1 MKCDKLAF
9 ETKPTLSFDFTGGA
23 CSTNDNRII
32 LCFPKQN
39 RKQCY
44 KSRSPIPDYWWQFS
58 STRESI
64 FDHNL
69 TAIALSS
76 HNISGTLHTPNLALN
91 INLVGNNYLFA
102 MGSLDHAKTELL
114 NFSNHKWKES
124 SSYLNHTVIYSFA
137 AFFYRNNFYVIG
149 GRAKNKILSTVTT
162 FNPMTEK
169 WTKIGDLK
177 FPRYDH
183 TIDVIKDKIYIIGG
197 SEIFEYCDLLNDFGC
212 SLVTDARFD
221 QKDYPKLYGFYP
233 SKCELGIFYSST
245 KKICKSCK
253 T

>member
-1 MKCDKLAF
+1 MFGGIQGWTLRLWIGINIFCIFMFSVYSAWYEFIPDFCGLNSPRQVLTLKCDKLTF
-9 ETKPTLSFDFTGGA
+9 ETRSTLSFDFTGGA

-102 MGSLDHAKTELL
+102 MGSLEHAKTELL
-114 NFSNHKWKES
+114 DFSNWNWKHSVPFMNYPE
-124 SSYLNHTVIYSFA
+124 IYSFA
-137 AFFYRNNFYVIG
+137 AFFYQNEF
-149 GRAKNKILSTVTT
+149 
-162 FNPMTEK
+162 
-169 WTKIGDLK
+169 
-177 FPRYDH
+177 
-183 TIDVIKDKIYIIGG
+183 
-197 SEIFEYCDLLNDFGC
+197 
-212 SLVTDARFD
+212 
-221 QKDYPKLYGFYP
+221 
-233 SKCELGIFYSST
+233 
-245 KKICKSCK
+245 
-253 T
+253 